1 MLRALGMQGGR
12 TGCISAG
19 MPKQHKCDRSLSCA
33 MVHPQPRACRA
44 GMKEPGVALTEVGPF
59 QRLVPGKL
67 FPPFVIRDE

>member
-1 MLRALGMQGGR
+1 VLWY
-12 TGCISAG
+12 T
-19 MPKQHKCDRSLSCA
+19 PK
-33 MVHPQPRACRA
+33 PRACGA